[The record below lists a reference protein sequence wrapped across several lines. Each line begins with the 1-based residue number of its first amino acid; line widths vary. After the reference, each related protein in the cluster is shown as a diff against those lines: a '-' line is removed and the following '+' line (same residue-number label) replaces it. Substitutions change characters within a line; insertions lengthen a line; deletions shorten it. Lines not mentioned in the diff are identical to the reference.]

1 MIFKC
6 LNNVIVEKTPEKVHF
21 KFIVGLGQLV
31 YRPAQAAKC
40 LLKLIIIQQLPRSK
54 WNSQKMCLEW
64 GNANWVMR

>member
-54 WNSQKMCLEW
+54 WPADNHQAALRKEEL
-64 GNANWVMR
+64 